1 MKVIILGNNMADV
14 VTIKAKD
21 FDKHYLQRRKQAYRI
36 FPDGLTRM
44 RVWEDGV
51 EVDSDEVIVFPE
63 NSGIPHVTRGL
74 DYSDLARMSDIDLHK
89 DGMNSGGF
97 FNRFKMFIDAGSTY
111 YGKLAPFM
119 GMIIAGIILTWALL
133 TQG

>member
-1 MKVIILGNNMADV
+1 MKVIILGNNMADM

-44 RVWEDGV
+44 RIWEDGV
-51 EVDSDEVIVFPE
+51 EIDSDEVIVFPE
-63 NSGIPHVTRGL
+63 NSGVPHVTRGL
-74 DYSDLARMSDIDLHK
+74 DYSDLARMSDIDLHR
-89 DGMNSGGF
+89 DGMSGGGF
-97 FNRFKMFIDAGSTY
+97 FNRFKMFVDAGVTY
-111 YGKLAPFM
+111 YGMLAPFM
-119 GMIIAGIILTWALL
+119 GMIIAGIILAWALL

>member
-1 MKVIILGNNMADV
+1 MKVIILGNNMADM

-44 RVWEDGV
+44 RIWEDGV

-63 NSGIPHVTRGL
+63 NSGVPHVTRGL
-74 DYSDLARMSDIDLHK
+74 DYSDLARMSDIDLHR
-89 DGMNSGGF
+89 DGMSTGGF
-97 FNRFKMFIDAGSTY
+97 LNRFKMFVDAGASY
-111 YGKLAPFM
+111 YNLLAPFM
-119 GMIIAGIILTWALL
+119 GMIIAGIILAWALL